1 MAGRPVADLVL
12 EGGGVKGLAL
22 AGAVSALGEAGYAF
36 PRVAGSSAGAIA
48 GAFTAALQAAGEPLA
63 RLPEL
68 ALSLDYRRLTDRSAL
83 GRLPLLGEPLAVL
96 VQDGLYQGGYL
107 EDFVAGA
114 LAELGVRTFA
124 DLALPAGALPGP
136 APPPDEAYRLVV
148 TASDLSR
155 RELVLLPWQL
165 AGYRLESSTFPVARA
180 VRASAALPL
189 FFTPVRLQPSGATL
203 VDGGLLSNYPFGVF
217 TPVDEPAPRLP
228 TVGVKLSGRPAGTPP
243 THRVGGAL
251 DLVVAAVETLLDAR
265 DAGYVSDPAA
275 QAATIFVDTSD
286 VSVVDFDISDA
297 RKRALLDR
305 GRAAAEAWL
314 AR

>member
-1 MAGRPVADLVL
+1 MLIADLVL

-22 AGAVSALGEAGYAF
+22 AGAVSALGEAGYTF

-48 GAFTAALQAAGEPLA
+48 GAFTAALQAAGEPLS

-68 ALSLDYRRLTDRSAL
+68 ALSLDYRRLTDRSSL
-83 GRLPLLGEPLAVL
+83 GRIPLLGEPLAVL
-96 VQDGLYQGGYL
+96 FQDGLYRGSYL
-107 EDFVAGA
+107 EDFLTGA
-114 LAELGVRTFA
+114 LGELGVRTFA
-124 DLALPAGALPGP
+124 DLALPVGAVPGP
-136 APPPDEAYRLVV
+136 ALPPESAFRLVV

-155 RELVLLPWQL
+155 RGLALLPWQL
-165 AGYRLESSTFPVARA
+165 ADYGLEPATFPVARA

-189 FFTPVRLQPSGATL
+189 FFQPVRLAGSGVTL

-228 TVGVKLSGRPAGTPP
+228 TVGVKLAGKPVGPP
-243 THRVGGAL
+243 VTHHVGGAF
-251 DLVVAAVETLLDAR
+251 DLVLAAVETLLDAR
-265 DAGYVSDPAA
+265 DSAYVSDPAA
-275 QAATIFVDTSD
+275 QAATVFIDTSD
-286 VSVVDFDISDA
+286 TSVVDFGISDA

-305 GRAAAEAWL
+305 GRGAAEAWL